1 MLVFQK
7 ILRMYQM
14 NDPISLTRHFVLYY
28 KFMKVD
34 HVMALSDMKHILHSY
49 ETKKNFPQTEIAL
62 II

>member
-34 HVMALSDMKHILHSY
+34 PVMALSDMKHILHSY
-49 ETKKNFPQTEIAL
+49 ETKKNFRKL
-62 II
+62 R

>member
-34 HVMALSDMKHILHSY
+34 PVMALSDMKHILHSY
-49 ETKKNFPQTEIAL
+49 ETKKTSAN
-62 II
+62 